1 MTTPTT
7 MFDGLLDDD
16 APATLIAREQADAQQ
31 ERDDAPL
38 AELAR
43 SASAPADPED
53 GDIPTDD
60 PAYAPAL
67 DNTAGATEKLVIVEG
82 QTFVV
87 DATIDNETI
96 REHLIRQGFANLA
109 GAEICTGA
117 RQHQGQTVPTVDF
130 IKRAGTKG

>member
-1 MTTPTT
+1 MHTNNSDTATSQR
-7 MFDGLLDDD
+7 D
-16 APATLIAREQADAQQ
+16 ASTRH
-31 ERDDAPL
+31 
-38 AELAR
+38 
-43 SASAPADPED
+43 
-53 GDIPTDD
+53 T
-60 PAYAPAL
+60 APAL

-109 GAEICTGA
+109 GAEIRTGA

>member
-1 MTTPTT
+1 

-16 APATLIAREQADAQQ
+16 APTTLTAREQADAQQ
-31 ERDDAPL
+31 ERDDTPVAL
-38 AELAR
+38 
-43 SASAPADPED
+43 SAPTDPED

-60 PAYAPAL
+60 PAHAPAL

-109 GAEICTGA
+109 GAEIRTGA
-117 RQHQGQTVPTVDF
+117 RQHQGQTVPTIDF

>member
-1 MTTPTT
+1 MTTQTVP
-7 MFDGLLDDD
+7 FDGLLDDD
-16 APATLIAREQADAQQ
+16 MPVTLTAREQADAHL
-31 ERDDAPL
+31 EDDAPPSL
-38 AELAR
+38 PG
-43 SASAPADPED
+43 APANAED
-53 GDIPTDD
+53 GDIPSDVSTQ
-60 PAYAPAL
+60 PAPQEPTP
-67 DNTAGATEKLVIVEG
+67 DATEKLVLVEG

-109 GAEICTGA
+109 GAEIRTGT